1 MSELNRHLTTALQA
15 MEQGINRQ
23 LDRQAQDIS
32 NLQQTVNQIQARQQ
46 RFEQELLSLSNV
58 SATLQSLLTRL
69 NSLFAD
75 K

>member
-1 MSELNRHLTTALQA
+1 MSELSTHLHTALQN
-15 MEQGINRQ
+15 MEQGMQQR
-23 LDRQAQDIS
+23 LDRQDKAIQTMQQNIAQ
-32 NLQQTVNQIQARQQ
+32 LQARQQ
-46 RFEQELLSLSNV
+46 QSEQALQDLSNV